1 MRGKIRWRCS
11 RDVFSELPGKLK
23 PCKPLLKCMH
33 SRYCHCGP
41 ERGLSHSRGVPCAP
55 RQEDAGPTQGQHNGT
70 EPKFAVSSH
79 KPDGALESELAVL
92 VYRLVCQPVTLESWV
107 RLPDAALD
115 SDRAPALNSVRNKHR
130 QTAGKHARN
139 HFSAGPIVS
148 FARSVVIIHL
158 SFLRS
163 AESITKHKLFEPG
176 RRTR

>member
-11 RDVFSELPGKLK
+11 RDVFSELPGKLN

-115 SDRAPALNSVRNKHR
+115 R
-130 QTAGKHARN
+130 
-139 HFSAGPIVS
+139 
-148 FARSVVIIHL
+148 
-158 SFLRS
+158 LRS
-163 AESITKHKLFEPG
+163 RARPATGAEQAQTDCGQTRPQSFFCRTFRFFCKEFVYHSSIISAFCGIDHKTQTF
-176 RRTR
+176 